1 VGNRRGGDKEDAN
14 PIGLLTMALRTFTQ
28 NMLKLAP
35 QNGISRAF
43 LDFLEVAVAM
53 NTTDRDVSFRSM
65 LIRYDKQERYLMMET
80 YTSLVLEMTGDGSG
94 LIDVLGEFYSSYI
107 GNVHH
112 FTNQKYYD
120 MLPGLL
126 RSDGL
131 SFRVADYHCRTGR
144 RLLAAAKFNRNL
156 RFFGVDPDIIM
167 CRITLLNLCL
177 NGLFGEVAW
186 YDAQHDNFFDS
197 WQVDLDYKG
206 KPSIRK
212 LDPQKSLLF
221 QKRDGSIPVT
231 SRLIFNF

>member
-1 VGNRRGGDKEDAN
+1 
-14 PIGLLTMALRTFTQ
+14 MAPRTFTQ
-28 NMLKLAP
+28 NMLRLAP
-35 QNGISRAF
+35 RSGISRAF
-43 LDFLEVAVAM
+43 PDFLEVAVAM
-53 NTTDRDVSFRSM
+53 NTTDRDESFRSL
-65 LIRYDKQERYLMMET
+65 LIRYDKRERYVIMEA

-94 LIDVLGEFYSSYI
+94 LVDVLGEFFSCYI
-107 GNVHH
+107 GNGHH

-156 RFFGVDPDIIM
+156 RFFGADPDITM

-186 YDAQHDNFFDS
+186 YDARHDNFFDTWS
-197 WQVDLDYKG
+197 VDLDYKG
-206 KPSIRK
+206 KPCIRN
-212 LDPQKSLLF
+212 LEDEKSLLF
-221 QKRDGSIPVT
+221 QKRNVHIPDT
-231 SRLIFNF
+231 TRLVFNF